1 MCCVNMRTWLPS
13 PELMGRVVAMLVIL
27 AMGGCVE
34 ILGAHWPVSL
44 IREPQMIDS
53 VSKHKVDF
61 L

>member
-1 MCCVNMRTWLPS
+1 
-13 PELMGRVVAMLVIL
+13 MGRVVAMLVIL
-27 AMGGCVE
+27 ALGGCVE

-44 IREPQMIDS
+44 IREPQMSDS